1 MDVAQL
7 AADLGVSER
16 DAEDFVIGVSLQVA
30 AKGLELE
37 AAIRA
42 HQQAMRDMYQAAAG
56 ASERYGFADR
66 AQAFVVDAFYPMQV
80 AA

>member
-7 AADLGVSER
+7 AHALGVSER

-30 AKGLELE
+30 KGLDLE

-42 HQQAMRDMYQAAAG
+42 HQQAMRDMYQAAA
-56 ASERYGFADR
+56 AAAQRSGFGDR
-66 AQAFVVDAFYPMQV
+66 ARALVADAFYPMQV

>member
-7 AADLGVSER
+7 ASDLGVSER
-16 DAEDFVIGVSLQVA
+16 NAEDFVIGVSLQV

-66 AQAFVVDAFYPMQV
+66 AQAFVVDAFYPMQ
-80 AA
+80 AAA